1 MERSKVEGK
10 RKPSK
15 AQRRKLKRIAEITN
29 WSDFVKDMQSPPVG
43 LKTNRGSESYRLEL
57 NGVDAAQSELEGGNI
72 VVKEAGNAGTI
83 NCNLLNC
90 SKKALEEARNIVELG
105 RDMGLEIKGDKEEL
119 IRRIVKMELRDKSAY
134 LKKIGWGAEEDRL
147 VCL

>member
-15 AQRRKLKRIAEITN
+15 AQRRKLKRIAEIAN

-43 LKTNRGSESYRLEL
+43 LKTNRGSESY
-57 NGVDAAQSELEGGNI
+57 QSELEGGNI